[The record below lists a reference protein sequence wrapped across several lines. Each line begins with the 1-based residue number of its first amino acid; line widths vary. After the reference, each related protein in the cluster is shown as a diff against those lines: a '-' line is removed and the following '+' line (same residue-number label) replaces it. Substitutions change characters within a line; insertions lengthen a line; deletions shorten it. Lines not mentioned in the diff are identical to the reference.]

1 VDLLQLLILL
11 TITGI
16 CGAFAVLILG
26 FSPRGVVTQLFSLI
40 AGTLGAALGGWVK
53 DRINIPD
60 LFTIKI
66 GTVRIDII
74 LTLLGS
80 LAVVGLLMGL
90 QILIGRVE
98 QRSTPPTPPTE
109 TGSGRIG

>member
-1 VDLLQLLILL
+1 MDLLQLLILL

-26 FSPRGVVTQLFSLI
+26 FSPQGIVTQLFALI
-40 AGTLGAALGGWVK
+40 AGTIGAALGGLVK
-53 DRINIPD
+53 ERINIPD
-60 LFTIKI
+60 LFPIKI
-66 GTVRIDII
+66 GIVRIDII

-98 QRSTPPTPPTE
+98 QRSASPSE
-109 TGSGRIG
+109 NGSGRLGR